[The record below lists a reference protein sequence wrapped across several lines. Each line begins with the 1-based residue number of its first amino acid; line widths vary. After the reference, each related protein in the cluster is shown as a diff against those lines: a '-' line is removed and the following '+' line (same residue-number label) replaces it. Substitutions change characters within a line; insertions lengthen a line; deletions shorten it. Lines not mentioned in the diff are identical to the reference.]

1 MYRKEHIG
9 IEGGEMMDKLIDRLL
24 TNEWVFNILGGA
36 DAYTV
41 ENIVF
46 NLITTTV
53 LALFI
58 YFIYRKS
65 FSGVI
70 YSQSFNVT
78 LVMVCIITATVM
90 MTIGSNMALSLGL
103 VGSLSIIRFRTAIKE
118 PRDIAFLFW
127 AIAIGLAAGTGEYLI
142 AITGSLIIALLLLI
156 FNRVIYND
164 YSYLLV
170 LKGSEIESD
179 SVINILKE
187 YKIPH
192 KFRLK
197 TTRSTFQ
204 EVTYEIT
211 LKSISTDRLIKSLYN
226 IDNIEEVHIVS
237 YNGEING

>member
-1 MYRKEHIG
+1 
-9 IEGGEMMDKLIDRLL
+9 MMDKLIDRLL

>member
-1 MYRKEHIG
+1 MN
-9 IEGGEMMDKLIDRLL
+9 KLIDRLL

-41 ENIVF
+41 ENVVF

-53 LALFI
+53 LALYL
-58 YFIYRKS
+58 YFIYRRS

-70 YSQSFNVT
+70 YSQSFNIT
-78 LVMVCIITATVM
+78 LVMVCIITAIVM

-142 AITGSLIIALLLLI
+142 AITGSIIISLLLLL
-156 FNRVIYND
+156 FNRVIYNN

-170 LKGSEIESD
+170 LKGSEIELD
-179 SVINILKE
+179 SVSNILKE
-187 YKIPH
+187 YKIPN
-192 KFRLK
+192 KPLM
-197 TTRSTFQ
+197 
-204 EVTYEIT
+204 
-211 LKSISTDRLIKSLYN
+211 KSHSNQSAQTS
-226 IDNIEEVHIVS
+226 
-237 YNGEING
+237 